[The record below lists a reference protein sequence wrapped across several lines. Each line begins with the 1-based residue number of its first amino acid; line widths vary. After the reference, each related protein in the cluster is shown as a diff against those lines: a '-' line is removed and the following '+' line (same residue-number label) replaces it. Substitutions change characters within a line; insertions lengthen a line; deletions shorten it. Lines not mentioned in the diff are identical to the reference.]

1 MNCRFMKSGL
11 LEDCIEIYDL
21 SNALLGIG
29 DGNTM
34 SVYTFVNRNVRR
46 IFNKL

>member
-34 SVYTFVNRNVRR
+34 SVYTFANKNFRR